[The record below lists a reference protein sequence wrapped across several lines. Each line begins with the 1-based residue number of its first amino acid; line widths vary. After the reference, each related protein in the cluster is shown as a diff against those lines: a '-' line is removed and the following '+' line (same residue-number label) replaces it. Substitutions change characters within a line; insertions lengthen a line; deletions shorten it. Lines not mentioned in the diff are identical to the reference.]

1 MHFKSGLL
9 ALAAA
14 ASLVCA
20 HPGEKIDKREA
31 EIEANFRH
39 AVAELNQRSLERCSS
54 SDEVSMRKEQA
65 MKRRYETFKRLR
77 EERGVSDCTS
87 NPREAP

>member
-14 ASLVCA
+14 STLVLA

-31 EIEANFRH
+31 DIERNFRH
-39 AVAELNQRSLERCSS
+39 AVAELNQRSLEQCSS
-54 SDEVSMRKEQA
+54 SEDVRLRKERA
-65 MKRRYETFKRLR
+65 MRRRYETFKRLR
-77 EERGVSDCTS
+77 EERGLNDCKL
-87 NPREAP
+87 N